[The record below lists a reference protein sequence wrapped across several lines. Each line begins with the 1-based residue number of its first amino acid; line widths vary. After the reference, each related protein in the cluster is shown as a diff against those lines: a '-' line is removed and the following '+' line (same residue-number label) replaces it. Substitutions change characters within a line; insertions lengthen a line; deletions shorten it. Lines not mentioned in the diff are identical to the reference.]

1 MKGKYDFFDYD
12 KCSFCG
18 ICLERCNYLHF
29 THEESVEE
37 IKKLIAGEKT
47 RILDGCIY
55 CSACN
60 AFCPD
65 DCHPYELI
73 LNRVYESGRKNGI
86 PLKAKWVMP
95 LPYPPQNFR
104 SALVPS
110 MPQDEKALINKWE
123 AQSYDLAHEEMMYAG
138 CNLLALPYLANSK
151 VFEDLPIFGRWDL
164 CCGEMFYRGGVFD
177 IVQQQADRLTEYFAS
192 SEIKRLVFMCPAGY
206 RMFKEVLPGQF
217 GAKFNFEPVFVAHW
231 ILDRMNSGKV
241 KVERELDMTVT
252 VQDSCHARIMNP
264 SEEME
269 PWREILGRIGVKIVE
284 MEHSGVDGYCC
295 GMAAGAKQYFGLK
308 DILTNASKALKE
320 AKATGASELVTYC
333 AGCYLTAGMGGLLSY
348 RGQPT
353 RHVME
358 YLKYAIGEPLDTRIK
373 LRTLHTVAGLLLH
386 VLIPAIFR
394 GNRTYMPTLNAIWTK
409 EGRI

>member
-1 MKGKYDFFDYD
+1 MKGKYDFFDYE
-12 KCSFCG
+12 KCSSCG

-47 RILDGCIY
+47 RILDDCIY

-73 LNRVYESGRKNGI
+73 LNRAYESGRKNGI

-177 IVQQQADRLTEYFAS
+177 IVQQQADKLTEYFAS

-231 ILDRMNSGKV
+231 ILDRMNSGKL
-241 KVERELDMTVT
+241 KVERQLDIRAT
-252 VQDSCHARIMNP
+252 VQDSCHARIMDP

-284 MEHSGVDGYCC
+284 MEPQWGRWLLLWHGC
-295 GMAAGAKQYFGLK
+295 GGQTVFWIEGRTHKCFKGAERGKGNRGIGASNLLCWLLS
-308 DILTNASKALKE
+308 DCRNGWLSILPRPTNAACHGISQICHWR
-320 AKATGASELVTYC
+320 V
-333 AGCYLTAGMGGLLSY
+333 
-348 RGQPT
+348 
-353 RHVME
+353 
-358 YLKYAIGEPLDTRIK
+358 
-373 LRTLHTVAGLLLH
+373 
-386 VLIPAIFR
+386 F
-394 GNRTYMPTLNAIWTK
+394 
-409 EGRI
+409 